1 MTEHTQIQEHA
12 QTHIPTDP
20 LAEVVTRLAEPLAA
34 SLKLILWGVEV
45 LSGGS
50 MVRIFVESTEDGQGA
65 DIDQCAHL
73 SRLLGLALD
82 VEDCIP
88 GAYTLEV
95 SSPGLER
102 RFFTAAQLA
111 GAVGKQVEIVLFS
124 PLPAFPLRRK
134 FIGELRA
141 APTSEGPAVDVQGA
155 VQGAAQALFV
165 LAADDVLLSD
175 EESPLVQFSFAQLR
189 KARQIHFVPEKPLPG
204 KKTAKANEKKAKPSE
219 KKAKPGGKGKALPAT
234 AEAASTEK

>member
-1 MTEHTQIQEHA
+1 MTEHTQIQEST
-12 QTHIPTDP
+12 QTHTQSSP

-34 SLKLILWGVEV
+34 SLKLVLWGVEV
-45 LSGGS
+45 LPGGGV
-50 MVRIFVESTEDGQGA
+50 VRVFVESMEEGQGT

-111 GAVGKQVEIVLFS
+111 GAVGKHVEITLFS
-124 PLPAFPLRRK
+124 PLPEFPLRRK
-134 FIGELRA
+134 FIGELKS
-141 APTSEGPAVDVQGA
+141 APSGA
-155 VQGAAQALFV
+155 ESLFV
-165 LAADDVLLSD
+165 LASGDVALPD
-175 EESPLVQFSFAQLR
+175 EEPPLVSFSFAQLR
-189 KARQIHFVPEKPLPG
+189 KAKQVHFVPEKPLPG
-204 KKTAKANEKKAKPSE
+204 KKKAKPGEKKAKVGEKNVQPGE
-219 KKAKPGGKGKALPAT
+219 KKAKPGGKAKAAPGSGKAASADT
-234 AEAASTEK
+234 ASTDT